1 MQLIKARFL
10 RDGEPH
16 GRTYTYQSSID
27 VEVGDVVQLN
37 KKGIGAVIEI
47 NVPELEAEAFKDK
60 LKTIIGKIET
70 KEVKEFDESEA
81 VDNE

>member
-1 MQLIKARFL
+1 M
-10 RDGEPH
+10 
-16 GRTYTYQSSID
+16 
-27 VEVGDVVQLN
+27 VQLN
-37 KKGIGAVIEI
+37 KKGIGVVIEI
-47 NVPELEAEAFKDK
+47 NVPELEVEAFKDK